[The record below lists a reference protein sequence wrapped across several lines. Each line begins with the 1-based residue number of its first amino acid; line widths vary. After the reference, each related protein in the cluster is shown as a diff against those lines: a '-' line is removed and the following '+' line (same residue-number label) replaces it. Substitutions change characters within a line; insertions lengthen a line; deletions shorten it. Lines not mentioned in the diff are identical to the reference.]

1 MRRHEPDR
9 PGNSVLLSTGQQARV
24 FLIHTRDHLRTPGVR
39 RLIALVLNLAML
51 SLLLIILYQSRDEL
65 PQLARQF
72 SLRLAALAGL
82 CYAASFTIQWLAWA
96 DLSGYRRYEWRDAL
110 DQYVR
115 TTFMARL
122 PGGLWKIAGRMT
134 VYRAPRISPRAALAV
149 ALVELA
155 LLLATSAAL
164 LLLMTSL
171 DWWLRAGGGLAL
183 VVTLAVV
190 ASRTGG
196 LVPGLQRGHRWLRWP
211 LWSAGYALSWISGGL
226 MVYLMIRMLGYAGAV
241 PVVESIKLWCISGA
255 AGLALQ
261 FIPVSAL
268 FRDGTLVVLLQPL
281 VPLHIAVLAA
291 LLMRLAMMVFE
302 LATGWALLGLLRL
315 QASQRILQHP
325 EDEPERNS

>member
-1 MRRHEPDR
+1 MPVITWRTRLLELKEGVRRWMAP
-9 PGNSVLLSTGQQARV
+9 
-24 FLIHTRDHLRTPGVR
+24 LRTPTAR
-39 RLIALVLNLAML
+39 RRFGFVLNLT
-51 SLLLIILYQSRDEL
+51 LLLLLGVILYQSRADL
-65 PQLARQF
+65 PRLAQQF
-72 SLRLAALAGL
+72 SWRLAALAGL
-82 CYAASFTIQWLAWA
+82 CYAASFSLQLLIWA

-164 LLLMTSL
+164 LLLLTPL
-171 DWWLRAGGGLAL
+171 DWWLRVGAGLTLIAAL
-183 VVTLAVV
+183 TGV
-190 ASRTGG
+190 ALRTAG
-196 LVPGLQRGHRWLRWP
+196 LVPGLQRGKGWLRWP
-211 LWSAGYALSWISGGL
+211 LWSAGYALSWICGGL

-241 PVVESIKLWCISGA
+241 PVAESIKLWCISGA

-291 LLMRLAMMVFE
+291 VLMRLAMMVFE
-302 LATGWALLGLLRL
+302 LAIGWALLGLLHLTRKY
-315 QASQRILQHP
+315 
-325 EDEPERNS
+325 